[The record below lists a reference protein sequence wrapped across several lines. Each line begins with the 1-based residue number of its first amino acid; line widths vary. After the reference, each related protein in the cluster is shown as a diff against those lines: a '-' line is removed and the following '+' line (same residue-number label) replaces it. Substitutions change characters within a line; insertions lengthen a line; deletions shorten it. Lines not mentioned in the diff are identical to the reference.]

1 MNDQQRAALQPLLL
15 KDVEETG
22 KEFGRGAYGVVTE
35 VIVSGTV
42 CAAKKLHDAIVQVKL
57 TRHYTLAEL
66 LFIQEHTLRRFS
78 EEVLLHSQQRHPNI
92 VQLIG
97 VHYPRGSQLPML
109 VMEFLP
115 FSLTQCLEKEDL
127 PLVLKYSILHDVA
140 KGLCYLHGKRPP
152 IVHRDL
158 TANNILLTFSS
169 YTAKISDLGVSR
181 LAGTFKTHEP
191 LTAAPG
197 NAIVMPPEALK
208 DEPFYNHKLDV
219 FAYGCL
225 IIHVLTQEFPVPT
238 DAYERQL
245 FFLQRKVPECDRRL
259 KYMQK
264 VQKENEILPLA
275 KQCLDD
281 NPNSRPD
288 MIKAL
293 QFVGQVL
300 EKYPKNT
307 YLELIRQKET
317 AENVLEQFAMKY
329 TAEIVAK
336 ESEIETMYS
345 KLKRVS
351 MEVSR
356 LECLLH
362 TKQEELDTV
371 IAERESEIER
381 NESINREVRN
391 VSQIIQEKE
400 IIEGKLHQLV
410 SMHKLNAEAL
420 EAEIKGLHLIL
431 KKTVYD
437 KETTERKLQRLTKKY
452 ESNEKIKKEMQ
463 SRLEKLSQEKERQ
476 NLQKACLE
484 RRVEAMKGKLREFH
498 QQVETMEGKLY
509 NLRQR
514 IQAMEGE
521 LSMSYQQIQEID
533 EKLYKFRQLW
543 ILKVHKFCCQWSR
556 KVLEFHQRW
565 KSLLIVTYLMLIF
578 VIVCVMWNWNN
589 LVFWGKVKVFV
600 NYIIVLILNLIIF
613 YYCYYYRDYYYRDY
627 YY

>member
-1 MNDQQRAALQPLLL
+1 M
-15 KDVEETG
+15 
-22 KEFGRGAYGVVTE
+22 
-35 VIVSGTV
+35 
-42 CAAKKLHDAIVQVKL
+42 
-57 TRHYTLAEL
+57 
-66 LFIQEHTLRRFS
+66 RRFS

-97 VHYPRGSQLPML
+97 VHYPWGSQLPML

-140 KGLCYLHGKRPP
+140 KGLCYLHGKSPP

-498 QQVETMEGKLY
+498 QQVEAMEGKLY

-514 IQAMEGE
+514 IQAMEE
-521 LSMSYQQIQEID
+521 NCPCLISKFK
-533 EKLYKFRQLW
+533 KLMKNYTSFVSSGF
-543 ILKVHKFCCQWSR
+543 LKC
-556 KVLEFHQRW
+556 
-565 KSLLIVTYLMLIF
+565 INF
-578 VIVCVMWNWNN
+578 VASGVVRC
-589 LVFWGKVKVFV
+589 
-600 NYIIVLILNLIIF
+600 LNFISDGNH
-613 YYCYYYRDYYYRDY
+613 Y
-627 YY
+627 